1 MLKDI
6 QDSGRVN
13 HVIRRDQSLE
23 PSREE
28 LEFAR
33 TSLPKIIS
41 PEGLHKP
48 SLHAKILS
56 RLFWPQLQ
64 DDSYNIPSSITDLQ
78 KHYEAGFET
87 LKASR
92 KLTWLPALGQ
102 ATVQLEFEDRKIV
115 EEVHTWQATIIYAF
129 QSPDGSQVTHT
140 IDSLTTLLEMD
151 EHLVRT
157 AVKFWVSKLVLHSP
171 SQGTYTPLETLN
183 KSEQAALSTA
193 QTSSAAQAQQ
203 ISEEEMDEEG
213 NGGSKE
219 TEEKMA
225 MYWQFIQGMLKN
237 SSSQMP
243 LGQISM
249 MLKMFVGEG
258 FPYSNEELKE
268 LLQEKVQ
275 EGVLELAGGK
285 YKLRK

>member
-1 MLKDI
+1 MEIVRK
-6 QDSGRVN
+6 N
-13 HVIRRDQSLE
+13 
-23 PSREE
+23 
-28 LEFAR
+28 
-33 TSLPKIIS
+33 LPRIIN

-64 DDSYNIPSSITDLQ
+64 DDTYNIPSSITNLQ
-78 KHYEAGFET
+78 NHYEAGFET
-87 LKASR
+87 LKSSR

-102 ATVQLEFEDRKIV
+102 ATVELEFEDRTIV
-115 EEVHTWQATIIYAF
+115 EEVHTWQATVVYAF

-140 IDSLTTLLEMD
+140 VDSLTALLEM
-151 EHLVRT
+151 EEPLVRT
-157 AVKFWVSKLVLHSP
+157 ALKFWVSKLVLHSP
-171 SQGTYTPLETLN
+171 SPGTYTPLETLN
-183 KSEQAALSTA
+183 KSEQAILSIS
-193 QTSSAAQAQQ
+193 QTSSAAQAHQ

-213 NGGSKE
+213 NGSGTKE

-225 MYWQFIQGMLKN
+225 MYWQFIQGMLRN

-268 LLQEKVQ
+268 FLQGKVQ
-275 EGVLELAGGK
+275 EGVLELQGGK